1 MGLSWACFARRVTTP
16 AYHHTESIGF
26 IICHVKNWSVVSR
39 KRCQLGHSRVVD
51 RSKYGLTNYNHPCA
65 TGIFARETGSYR
77 LVVLTHDVDMYVP
90 RSVDPTIKPQKKQTY
105 LSLHECG
112 DHVRLRLISKDCLG
126 IIFILQIA
134 AGTYPLQANGRSL
147 HTPRYGTEQ

>member
-90 RSVDPTIKPQKKQTY
+90 RSVDPTIKPPEETNLPLSARMWRSCTVEIDLQGLSGYYIYITDRCRY
-105 LSLHECG
+105 LPVTS
-112 DHVRLRLISKDCLG
+112 
-126 IIFILQIA
+126 
-134 AGTYPLQANGRSL
+134 
-147 HTPRYGTEQ
+147 